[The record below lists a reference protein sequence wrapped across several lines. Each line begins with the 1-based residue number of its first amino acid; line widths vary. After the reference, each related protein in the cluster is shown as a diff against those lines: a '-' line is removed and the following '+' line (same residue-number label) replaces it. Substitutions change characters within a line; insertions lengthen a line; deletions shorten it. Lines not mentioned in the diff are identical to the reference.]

1 MQNEKKII
9 VSDYDQKKIRIV
21 DRLCAV
27 LGVIAGI
34 FLCTATFFMF
44 LNICTRTFANYNFL
58 FIYDLC
64 GLCAAG
70 AASFTIAYATLKSM
84 HTTMDTILGKLPPRV
99 GGTLQGISG
108 ILSTVILVFTIYSVG
123 VYAVQKTLV
132 RESTTTS
139 GMPTWIF
146 RWIYIFGL
154 VVTLIAGIIE
164 SIDMFRRAKG
174 ETVYLNS
181 DEVADAE
188 KALLDEAQE
197 EVTES

>member
-1 MQNEKKII
+1 MQNDKKIV
-9 VSDYDQKKIRIV
+9 VSAYDQKKIKIV
-21 DRLCAV
+21 DKTCAV

-70 AASFTIAYATLKSM
+70 AASFTIAFASLKSM
-84 HTTMDTILGKLPPRV
+84 HTTMDTVLGKLPPRV
-99 GGTLQGISG
+99 RGALEGISG
-108 ILSTVILVFTIYSVG
+108 IISMVILLFTIYSVG
-123 VYAVQKTLV
+123 VYAIQKTLI

-146 RWIYIFGL
+146 RWIYLFGL
-154 VVTLIAGIIE
+154 TVCLIAALIE
-164 SIDMFRRAKG
+164 TIDMFRRAKG

-181 DEVADAE
+181 DEVAEAE
-188 KALLDEAQE
+188 KELLDEMEE
-197 EVTES
+197 EVTE

>member
-1 MQNEKKII
+1 MQNDKKII
-9 VSDYDQKKIRIV
+9 VSAYDQKKIKIV
-21 DRLCAV
+21 DKACTV
-27 LGVIAGI
+27 LGLIAGV
-34 FLCTATFFMF
+34 FLCIATFFMF

-70 AASFTIAYATLKSM
+70 AASFTIGFATLKSM
-84 HTTMDTILGKLPPRV
+84 HTTMDTVLGKLPPRIR
-99 GGTLQGISG
+99 GLMEGISG
-108 ILSTVILVFTIYSVG
+108 ILSTLVLCFTIYSVG
-123 VYAVQKTLV
+123 VYAIQKTAV

-146 RWIYIFGL
+146 RWIYLFGL
-154 VVTLIAGIIE
+154 VVCLIGGIVE

-181 DEVADAE
+181 DEVAEAE
-188 KALLDEAQE
+188 KALLEEMEE
-197 EVTES
+197 EVTE

>member
-1 MQNEKKII
+1 MQNEKKIV
-9 VSDYDQKKIRIV
+9 VSEYDQKKIRIV
-21 DRLCAV
+21 DKCCTV

-70 AASFTIAYATLKSM
+70 AASFTIGFASLKSM
-84 HTTMDTILGKLPPRV
+84 HTTMDTVLGKLPPRIR
-99 GGTLQGISG
+99 GLLEGISG
-108 ILSTVILVFTIYSVG
+108 ILSTLILVFTIYSVG
-123 VYAVQKTLV
+123 VYAIQKTAV
-132 RESTTTS
+132 REATTTS

-146 RWIYIFGL
+146 RWIYLFGL
-154 VVTLIAGIIE
+154 VVCLVAGVIE

-181 DEVADAE
+181 DEVAEAE
-188 KALLDEAQE
+188 KALLEEMEE
-197 EVTES
+197 EVTE

>member
-21 DRLCAV
+21 DKFCSV
-27 LGVIAGI
+27 LGIIAGI

-70 AASFTIAYATLKSM
+70 AASFTIGYATLKSM
-84 HTTMDTILGKLPPRV
+84 HTTMDTVLGKLPPRV
-99 GGTLQGISG
+99 RGLMEGISG
-108 ILSTVILVFTIYSVG
+108 ILSTLILVLTIYSVG
-123 VYAVQKTLV
+123 VYAIQKTAV

-146 RWIYIFGL
+146 RWIYLFGL
-154 VVTLIAGIIE
+154 VVCLIGGIVE

-181 DEVADAE
+181 DEVAEAE
-188 KALLDEAQE
+188 KELLEEMEE
-197 EVTES
+197 EVTK

>member
-1 MQNEKKII
+1 MQNEKKIV
-9 VSDYDQKKIRIV
+9 VSDYDQKKIKIV
-21 DRLCAV
+21 NSLCTV
-27 LGVIAGI
+27 LGIIAGI

-70 AASFTIAYATLKSM
+70 AASFTIGYASLKSM
-84 HTTMDTILGKLPPRV
+84 HTTMDTVLGKLPARV
-99 GGTLQGISG
+99 RGFCEGIAG
-108 ILSTVILVFTIYSVG
+108 IISIVILLFTIYSVG
-123 VYAVQKTLV
+123 VYAIQKTLI

-146 RWIYIFGL
+146 RWVYIFGL
-154 VVTLIAGIIE
+154 TVCLIAAIIE
-164 SIDMFRRAKG
+164 TIDMFRRSKG

-181 DEVADAE
+181 DEIAEAE
-188 KALLDEAQE
+188 KALLEEMEE
-197 EVTES
+197 EVTE